1 MVKGNS
7 RQVIVVPSPD
17 PELFE
22 QAIFILKAHSPGK
35 KGVTD
40 RELLRQARAAAE
52 AWLPGNTGSLWQNR
66 LFWTGLGAGAVA
78 VAWLLT
84 GALF

>member
-22 QAIFILKAHSPGK
+22 QAIFILKAHIPGK

-52 AWLPGNTGSLWQNR
+52 AWLPHTPIGPWHHRLLW
-66 LFWTGLGAGAVA
+66 LGIGAGAVA

-84 GALF
+84 GAFW